1 MSARKSVL
9 STRAGICQW
18 QFGTASL
25 GPYLMSL
32 FPFWVKGRALCMVG
46 LECAHKVTETPP
58 FKGDSLVHSPLL
70 SPSID
75 IILQNSITSKA
86 TKPMSSLPIG
96 FFVFLYWSEGAPY
109 LQDKIINK
117 LQKCK
122 SPCSVLWLN
131 LNYFIVV
138 PVITKIYLIRSYLWF
153 FSSNICVFL
162 PSPIIH

>member
-1 MSARKSVL
+1 MAVWYHLSGTLFDVSLSFLGKSQGPLYGGFRVCPQ
-9 STRAGICQW
+9 SHGDP
-18 QFGTASL
+18 SL
-25 GPYLMSL
+25 QSDAP
-32 FPFWVKGRALCMVG
+32 
-46 LECAHKVTETPP
+46 
-58 FKGDSLVHSPLL
+58 VHSPLL
-70 SPSID
+70 LPSID

-96 FFVFLYWSEGAPY
+96 FFVFLFWSEGAPY